1 MSIRPSVSEETLC
14 SPSSPHSS
22 VAPRSPY
29 SLAPPPR
36 SEILRMR
43 KSYLGIIFPDPHYT
57 KESHL
62 HYKLVLV
69 MFISTG
75 GGGELT
81 TELLHVVSGSIVGCN
96 QQHDG
101 YENHTECLTVAR

>member
-1 MSIRPSVSEETLC
+1 
-14 SPSSPHSS
+14 
-22 VAPRSPY
+22 
-29 SLAPPPR
+29 
-36 SEILRMR
+36 
-43 KSYLGIIFPDPHYT
+43 
-57 KESHL
+57 
-62 HYKLVLV
+62 
-69 MFISTG
+69 MFISTGGGG